1 MTPHKSF
8 PFTAAHS
15 PRVLILGTL
24 PGAESLAKRQ
34 YYAKPQNAF
43 WRIMSEIFEFSR
55 DLEYEKR
62 LARLEVN
69 GVALWDV
76 CATARRTGSLDIA
89 IKDAVA
95 NDFADF
101 YRRHAGIELIAFN
114 GAKAADLYRRLVLN
128 SLPSGFQAIQTV
140 TLPSTSPAHAGMT
153 FAAKLKSWRA
163 IRR

>member
-1 MTPHKSF
+1 MTAHKSF
-8 PFTAAHS
+8 PFISAPNA
-15 PRVLILGTL
+15 RVLILGTL

-34 YYAKPQNAF
+34 YYAKSQNSF
-43 WRIMSEIFEFSR
+43 WRIMSELFEFPR

-62 LARLEVN
+62 LARLKVN

-101 YRRHAGIELIAFN
+101 YRRHPGIELIAFN

-128 SLPSGFQAIQTV
+128 SLPPDLQAIQTV
-140 TLPSTSPAHAGMT
+140 TLPSTSPAHASMT
-153 FAAKLKSWRA
+153 FAAKLKRWRA